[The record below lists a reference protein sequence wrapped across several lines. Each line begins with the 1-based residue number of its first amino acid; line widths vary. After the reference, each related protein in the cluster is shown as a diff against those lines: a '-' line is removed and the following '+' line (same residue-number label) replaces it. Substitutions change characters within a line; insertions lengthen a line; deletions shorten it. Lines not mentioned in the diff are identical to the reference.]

1 VVTMDVG
8 QIILGRPWL
17 YDNDVTIHG
26 RSNMCQFEHDSK
38 KIKLTPYRPIA
49 KKPKFNASKKSK
61 GVNLISVTELKQEL
75 KNGAPIHVLTVR
87 EVIKMPNS
95 TIPPKVTPV
104 IEEFSDVFPEDL
116 PNRLSPMRDI
126 EHTIDLVPE
135 SSLPNLPHYRM
146 NPTEYDELK
155 GQVDDLVDKGLH

>member
-1 VVTMDVG
+1 MT
-8 QIILGRPWL
+8 
-17 YDNDVTIHG
+17 
-26 RSNMCQFEHDSK
+26 E
-38 KIKLTPYRPIA
+38 
-49 KKPKFNASKKSK
+49 KF
-61 GVNLISVTELKQEL
+61 
-75 KNGAPIHVLTVR
+75 R
-87 EVIKMPNS
+87 
-95 TIPPKVTPV
+95 
-104 IEEFSDVFPEDL
+104 DVFHDDL